1 MADFFQLGRHH
12 HCPRPP
18 QRLGGGGT
26 SSNKQKM
33 TVTVVVAA
41 RIIWVIIVE
50 STDRPTPLLSSTLG
64 TLCTLHTPG
73 TALWDLCG
81 SPKDLLR
88 ISGISL
94 ALVGLC
100 ISYQRR
106 SFTRYYVGCISHK
119 KGKRRQTYACI
130 FTLKHTRA
138 LCDNVLALLQNPA
151 NSVGQLFRTHLV
163 FVGLLDLCT
172 FFRPVCRCFEHAAK
186 DGVLYLHHHSFDRF
200 GCSSADGQ
208 HCSRNFGP
216 IVSSAISRNRFFRY
230 FGECSSGRGTILPHC
245 CVAFWSHK
253 LPTNILAQHYNIAV
267 QVTHKTF

>member
-1 MADFFQLGRHH
+1 M
-12 HCPRPP
+12 
-18 QRLGGGGT
+18 
-26 SSNKQKM
+26 
-33 TVTVVVAA
+33 TVVVTTVVAA
-41 RIIWVIIVE
+41 LWVIIVE
-50 STDRPTPLLSSTLG
+50 STDRLHSHHQLLGSWNLELCAHSGGDCTLG
-64 TLCTLHTPG
+64 RILDEGAGHRGMPISLS
-73 TALWDLCG
+73 LDLCG

-119 KGKRRQTYACI
+119 KGKRRQTYVCI

-172 FFRPVCRCFEHAAK
+172 FFRPVCRCFEHAAQ